1 LEETVP
7 TELLLHGGKH
17 FVDNVANVRTTVQR
31 EAHQS
36 RRSGDQLLRDVLKQS
51 VTEQE
56 LVRPTPKIGNK

>member
-1 LEETVP
+1 MFYQSLIHQLYTR
-7 TELLLHGGKH
+7 
-17 FVDNVANVRTTVQR
+17 NISR